1 MKLVTF
7 AVDTPVGEIRRVGA
21 IRKDGF
27 YVDLAAGREAYLKAK
42 GVEQA
47 YIQAQ
52 LDCPSDMLA
61 FIRAGEDALK
71 KGYEVLD
78 FAADREPGKA
88 DGLTVVYDPAAGLS
102 DTGAGYF

>member
-78 FAADREPGKA
+78 FAADVALQTSCKNFSYNLRKRN
-88 DGLTVVYDPAAGLS
+88 
-102 DTGAGYF
+102 GA